1 MKIVLFFFNLFIY
14 LFILNLWA
22 SLSLSFGCLCY
33 SNNPLIKGVYL
44 LYSDDNSKFVSY
56 SVSIV
61 LVLPEYPPFSPINDF
76 CFACL
81 TSCE

>member
-1 MKIVLFFFNLFIY
+1 MKIVLFLTY

-33 SNNPLIKGVYL
+33 NNNPLIKGVYL